1 MHQVKG
7 CYDKALDIFVRVNST
22 GKKLTK
28 SDLLFSTLINGWKEG
43 KSNID
48 KTIKSM
54 NSCGDG
60 FKFNRDYLMRLGL
73 VLVDA
78 DPNLKIKALNVK
90 TVQKIHNQWEQI
102 AKSARKLAKLLAD
115 IGMCDENL
123 ISYNATMPI
132 AYFLY
137 RGGEIKDADAK
148 KETKKFLS
156 VAFAKGLFGV
166 ASNAALSKS
175 RNALQGINCKNTTFS
190 LKLFE
195 NETLTGGRTFTVNE
209 KEIDRWLDNYEKG
222 PNTYVLLS
230 LLYPNLKLSQVA
242 FHQDH
247 CHPYS
252 GFSDANLK
260 SLNLTAEKV
269 KEWQKKR
276 NLLPNLQ
283 FLEGTENESKNKTP
297 LKEWV
302 ANNHDFD
309 FHPTNVSLELQDFDT
324 FFDER
329 RKLIKK
335 ELKKN
340 FEVQ

>member
-1 MHQVKG
+1 M
-7 CYDKALDIFVRVNST
+7 
-22 GKKLTK
+22 
-28 SDLLFSTLINGWKEG
+28 
-43 KSNID
+43 
-48 KTIKSM
+48 
-54 NSCGDG
+54 
-60 FKFNRDYLMRLGL
+60 
-73 VLVDA
+73 
-78 DPNLKIKALNVK
+78 
-90 TVQKIHNQWEQI
+90 
-102 AKSARKLAKLLAD
+102 
-115 IGMCDENL
+115 
-123 ISYNATMPI
+123 
-132 AYFLY
+132 
-137 RGGEIKDADAK
+137 
-148 KETKKFLS
+148 
-156 VAFAKGLFGV
+156 
-166 ASNAALSKS
+166 
-175 RNALQGINCKNTTFS
+175 
-190 LKLFE
+190 
-195 NETLTGGRTFTVNE
+195 
-209 KEIDRWLDNYEKG
+209 
-222 PNTYVLLS
+222 
-230 LLYPNLKLSQVA
+230 KLSQVA